1 LVGILFLGEMM
12 KNIKEVLAENISGLH
27 YGNRI
32 LLPFKAEILKIVIG
46 THIITDFSKNIDG
59 ASIRVTDFYTE
70 IYFYEYKNLEEQLTK
85 YEVIKL
91 ALVQQGEDIFNFDNH
106 FAIELKIESK
116 HKLLIEPIL
125 ADLLFFE

>member
-1 LVGILFLGEMM
+1 M
-12 KNIKEVLAENISGLH
+12 KKINEVLDENISGLH

-46 THIITDFSKNIDG
+46 THIITDFSKKIDG

-70 IYFYEYKNLEEQLTK
+70 IYFYEYNNLEEQLSK

-91 ALVQQGEDIFNFDNH
+91 AIVQQGEDIFNFDNH
-106 FAIELKIESK
+106 FAIELKIEPK
-116 HKLLIEPIL
+116 HKLLIEPIP